1 MPEGKDDMAALV
13 PEIFGVLLMK
23 IFFPDGQGEKAE
35 NPDVYE
41 GDDLKENPIFPS
53 PSVHKVQIQNSD
65 IESREMREETNP
77 KYK

>member
-41 GDDLKENPIFPS
+41 GDDLKEDPIFPI
-53 PSVHKVQIQNSD
+53 PWVHNGSIVGVLNTS
-65 IESREMREETNP
+65 S
-77 KYK
+77 